1 MSNLCFQ
8 PQSSLAS
15 ESSILLGQL
24 SAIFCLKSERYLI
37 LNSGTWQS
45 QTPFQAKMGI
55 DPVTGIIPV
64 VNLSTLEV
72 FTKDFKF
79 KEG

>member
-1 MSNLCFQ
+1 MHVLD
-8 PQSSLAS
+8 S
-15 ESSILLGQL
+15 EKYRGT
-24 SAIFCLKSERYLI
+24 LI

-55 DPVTGIIPV
+55 DPVTGIIPI

-72 FTKDFKF
+72 FTKNFKIN
-79 KEG
+79 